1 MSRAVAVLKKRGDF
15 LAAAR
20 KGRKWAARGLVLQA
34 RPWRAGET
42 PAGMDAGRS
51 DKAMLPMR
59 VGYTASRK
67 VGNAVARNRAKR
79 RLREVAAQVLPEH
92 GRPRHDYVLIARA
105 ATLDRDFADLIRDL
119 KTALKRVHE
128 NGNGDRRG
136 HGDRRRRVTIR

>member
-1 MSRAVAVLKKRGDF
+1 MSRGVAVLKKRGEF

-34 RPWRAGET
+34 RPWRTGET
-42 PAGMDAGRS
+42 PAGIES
-51 DKAMLPMR
+51 DGGGEAKAPMR

-79 RLREVAAQVLPEH
+79 RLREVAAQVLPEY

-105 ATLDRDFADLIRDL
+105 ATLERDFADLIRDL
-119 KTALKRVHE
+119 KTALQRVHE
-128 NGNGDRRG
+128 SEGGDK
-136 HGDRRRRVTIR
+136 RRRSR